1 MSNKYSRLKDA
12 ILNGK
17 LFDFIVEEGH
27 DFSKSEL
34 IDILKETAYAA
45 ELMSKHYN
53 SGFTYESFCEVLI
66 NNLEEN
72 TAVLDEE

>member
-1 MSNKYSRLKDA
+1 MENKYIRLEKA

-17 LFDFIVEEGH
+17 LFDFIVEDGH
-27 DFSKSEL
+27 NFSKSEL
-34 IDILKETAYAA
+34 IDIIKESAYAA

-66 NNLEEN
+66 QNLKEN
-72 TAVLDEE
+72 TAVLEEE

>member
-1 MSNKYSRLKDA
+1 MENKYIRLKKA

-34 IDILKETAYAA
+34 IDIIKESAYAA

-66 NNLEEN
+66 QNLKEN
-72 TAVLDEE
+72 TAVLEEE